1 MHDQARTLE
10 EDKRTNV
17 FILDNVAL
25 GCADSVQ
32 LNTKQEG
39 RFKIDIRKTGGQT
52 PVVLAYGESENMIQ
66 ITPTGRTQYNIY
78 SKNKSQKKTEFVPLT
93 AQQLSYLG
101 KQDVYLAPIFE
112 GVFAASRTN
121 CYWGDWVLNVVLPL
135 TSCDFCSQ
143 ILSVYK
149 RSIEV
154 FFLFWR
160 VVFT

>member
-1 MHDQARTLE
+1 
-10 EDKRTNV
+10 
-17 FILDNVAL
+17 
-25 GCADSVQ
+25 
-32 LNTKQEG
+32 
-39 RFKIDIRKTGGQT
+39 
-52 PVVLAYGESENMIQ
+52 MIQ

>member
-1 MHDQARTLE
+1 MHDQTRTLE
-10 EDKRTNV
+10 EDRRTNV

-32 LNTKQEG
+32 LNPKQEG

-93 AQQLSYLG
+93 AQQLSYSG

-112 GVFAASRTN
+112 EVFAASRTN